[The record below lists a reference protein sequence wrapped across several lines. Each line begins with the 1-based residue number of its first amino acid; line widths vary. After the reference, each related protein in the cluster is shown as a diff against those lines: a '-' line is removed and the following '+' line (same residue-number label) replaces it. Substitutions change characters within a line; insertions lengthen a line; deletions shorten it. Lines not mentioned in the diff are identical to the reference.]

1 MKRSEGGVAR
11 PKGTKTCFETVQI
24 SSLCLIGKYC
34 FLIHSWSPCLF
45 SWTFPSP
52 TPPRARILTI
62 KRGMKR
68 ASLSAMS
75 GLFATPWTVAYQD
88 PLSLGFSRQECWSGL
103 PCPPPGDL
111 PDPEIK
117 LTSLKSP
124 ALQED
129 SLPLSYPRS
138 PQRGIGLLNCY
149 KTMWK
154 MSEDAGFR
162 EVATNAKSVNFLI
175 WTIK

>member
-1 MKRSEGGVAR
+1 MLQNS
-11 PKGTKTCFETVQI
+11 TNFF
-24 SSLCLIGKYC
+24 SLFNWKILLSDP
-34 FLIHSWSPCLF
+34 FLITMILF
-45 SWTFPSP
+45 IQLNFFFPP
-52 TPPRARILTI
+52 WARILTI

-68 ASLSAMS
+68 ASLSVMS
-75 GLFATPWTVAYQD
+75 RIFATPWTVAYQG